1 MRRHIEILRFAI
13 NLSSSFDAIYSRIGT
28 GDNLRIGYTF
38 GFNQLLQFDA
48 RNFLRGGTKVQRSAD
63 HGCSEQ
69 HQDDSDAGEL
79 GIFEILHGYFEIEG
93 EKVAKVG
100 WLESEAGAEI
110 ELLPLTRLSAGKR
123 PALFIR
129 RAI

>member
-1 MRRHIEILRFAI
+1 M
-13 NLSSSFDAIYSRIGT
+13 
-28 GDNLRIGYTF
+28 
-38 GFNQLLQFDA
+38 
-48 RNFLRGGTKVQRSAD
+48 
-63 HGCSEQ
+63 
-69 HQDDSDAGEL
+69 
-79 GIFEILHGYFEIEG
+79 LHGYFELEG

-100 WLESEAGAEI
+100 RLESEAGAEI